1 MIHSCGSSLLTELV
15 QAVNICHAIEDGRK
29 FLLGITWKKLETAKI
44 ISVGDSLQRLDC
56 IKCFLPVRGPPES
69 FQKVNYLNFLP
80 ALRGPFLLA
89 LMAPS
94 PAAELLAEN
103 YYAYVLDGL

>member
-1 MIHSCGSSLLTELV
+1 MI
-15 QAVNICHAIEDGRK
+15 
-29 FLLGITWKKLETAKI
+29 ITAGCRVRQCTIK
-44 ISVGDSLQRLDC
+44 
-56 IKCFLPVRGPPES
+56 IKCLTCQ

-103 YYAYVLDGL
+103 YHAYVLDGL